1 VIFLNSRR
9 TLAASSGVPIVEA
22 DDQLSYIGFG
32 PFLWHAQLMIELNMD
47 TVLAAVND
55 LHASTGNR
63 IFTLIEIA
71 EAIDGQRVTPPPGM
85 RVTIDEDGNPHPELN
100 PPVPRW
106 VTTLNNILLRLGEEG
121 KLPVEPIAMVAFPPL
136 PPE

>member
-1 VIFLNSRR
+1 
-9 TLAASSGVPIVEA
+9 
-22 DDQLSYIGFG
+22 
-32 PFLWHAQLMIELNMD
+32 MMELNMD

-63 IFTLIEIA
+63 VFTLIEIA
-71 EAIDGQRVTPPPGM
+71 EAIDGQQVTPPPGM
-85 RVTIDEDGNPHPELN
+85 RMTTDEGGNPHPELN

-106 VTTLNNILLRLGEEG
+106 VMTLNNILLRLGQEG
-121 KLPVEPIAMVAFPPL
+121 KLAVEPIAMVAFPPR

>member
-1 VIFLNSRR
+1 MLPTRVCSLRDGKLVRR
-9 TLAASSGVPIVEA
+9 IGVQNFRGLQKPI
-22 DDQLSYIGFG
+22 
-32 PFLWHAQLMIELNMD
+32 LWQAQLMIELNMD
-47 TVLAAVND
+47 TALAAVND

-63 IFTLIEIA
+63 VFTLIEIA

-85 RVTIDEDGNPHPELN
+85 RVTTDEDGNPHPELN
-100 PPVPRW
+100 PPFPAW
-106 VTTLNNILLRLGEEG
+106 VRTLNNILLRLGEEG

>member
-1 VIFLNSRR
+1 
-9 TLAASSGVPIVEA
+9 
-22 DDQLSYIGFG
+22 
-32 PFLWHAQLMIELNMD
+32 MMELNMD

-55 LHASTGNR
+55 LHARTGNR
-63 IFTLIEIA
+63 VFTLIEIA

-85 RVTIDEDGNPHPELN
+85 RVTTDEDGNPHPELN

-106 VTTLNNILLRLGEEG
+106 VRTLNNVLLRLGEEG
-121 KLPVEPIAMVAFPPL
+121 KLPVESIAMVAFPPL